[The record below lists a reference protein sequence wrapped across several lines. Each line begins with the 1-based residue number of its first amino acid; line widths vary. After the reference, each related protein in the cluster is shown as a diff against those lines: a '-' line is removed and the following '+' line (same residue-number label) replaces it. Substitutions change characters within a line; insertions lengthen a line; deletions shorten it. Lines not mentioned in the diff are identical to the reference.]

1 MKRLILLPVILQLCS
16 MILVINCKA
25 NNVPKETYFPQVII
39 DATWGKEPGQFGVY
53 EPEEGPTLGPQTL
66 IISSNGDIYIEDG
79 ENGRIQRFSESG
91 ELIATIPLSRLGE
104 GLCVDQT
111 GKIYFYDP
119 TLVPK
124 KIYQYGPKGNML
136 KESVLWEGVRGSG
149 SIYSDRS
156 GKLFLSYWNDSLK
169 TSLVFQVGTSE
180 IVFSR
185 EQQKATLREGFVGSN
200 NVILNQGKIFQNK
213 EGDLHLVDDSS
224 RSVKKFSSYKM
235 NLGQAGFTG
244 VDKEMNIYTLKYDR
258 EKNVEVMRKYNPAGD
273 LVAEFTI
280 EKDNY
285 AHATRALVL
294 DENGNIFVMS
304 TSKDGLKI
312 IKWSPVEG
320 GK

>member
-1 MKRLILLPVILQLCS
+1 MDVLNLVLDKNKFIDYYLKKRRIKMKRAISLLVFLLILG
-16 MILVINCKA
+16 MISVINCKA
-25 NNVPKETYFPQVII
+25 NNVPKETYVPQVII
-39 DATWGKEPGQFGVY
+39 DVPWGKEPGQFGIY

-66 IISSNGDIYIEDG
+66 IISSNGDIYIEDR

-111 GKIYFYDP
+111 GNIYLYDP

-124 KIYQYGPKGNML
+124 RIYQYDSKGTLL
-136 KESVLWEGVRGSG
+136 KESILWEGVRGSG

-156 GKLFLSYWNDSLK
+156 GRLFLSYWNDSLK
-169 TSLVFQVGTSE
+169 TSVVFQVGTPE

-224 RSVKKFSSYKM
+224 RSMKKFSSYKM
-235 NLGQAGFTG
+235 NLGQ
-244 VDKEMNIYTLKYDR
+244 
-258 EKNVEVMRKYNPAGD
+258 
-273 LVAEFTI
+273 
-280 EKDNY
+280 
-285 AHATRALVL
+285 
-294 DENGNIFVMS
+294 
-304 TSKDGLKI
+304 
-312 IKWSPVEG
+312 G
-320 GK
+320 G